1 MIKIPENK
9 IRQKYGLTYYLELKH
24 IISIRN
30 KYNITLPREEL
41 NKRYNIKQYNKI

>member
-9 IRQKYGLTYYLELKH
+9 IREKYGLTYYLELKH

-30 KYNITLPREEL
+30 KYNIIIPRVEL
-41 NKRYNIKQYNKI
+41 NKKHNIKQYIKI